1 MCLLASTVGALQL
14 SDDPCGAHARGR
26 CAEDT
31 RRLHL
36 HTIMIFHGRVS
47 SDELWELQGR
57 ISCFLHNNNNTVS
70 RFLYLSALYAMA
82 KAIGPLRPY
91 KDAGDAAGT

>member
-36 HTIMIFHGRVS
+36 HTIMILHRFGACNWNVGQSVHEYDRVS
-47 SDELWELQGR
+47 RMKLERNESVR
-57 ISCFLHNNNNTVS
+57 
-70 RFLYLSALYAMA
+70 A
-82 KAIGPLRPY
+82 
-91 KDAGDAAGT
+91 